1 MRKGLELLNKKEV
14 GKKVEKQGLLL
25 SKRPKERRLIL
36 LMRTLPLKEGVL
48 DIVLSITSGKGLHGI
63 KNNNDRNY
71 LEL

>member
-1 MRKGLELLNKKEV
+1 
-14 GKKVEKQGLLL
+14 
-25 SKRPKERRLIL
+25 